1 MKGAIAV
8 VLAVLL
14 VAFFVSPSS
23 SRGALTLSKDE
34 QHSYLASYTGS
45 TKERSLCR
53 QSQNRSCDIWDVL

>member
-1 MKGAIAV
+1 MKGAVAV

-34 QHSYLASYTGS
+34 QHSHLASYTS
-45 TKERSLCR
+45 SAKERSLCR
-53 QSQNRSCDIWDVL
+53 QLQNRSCDIWNNL